1 MGTRTRKDETKS
13 LLNYPRAGHTG
24 LAKWFP
30 SLRLIGLGILTGFV
44 LIIGL
49 FTVGYLST
57 SIPEPNAAAAGQTS
71 TVYYDDGKTVIGTF
85 KVEDRK
91 SVDIQDISPAM
102 QQAAIAAEDQSFYE
116 NRGISVKGLSRA
128 AVGVITDN
136 YAGGGSTITQQ
147 YVKNYYLTN
156 ERTLTRKLKEMFIA
170 IKIDQEKSKDQI
182 MADYLNT
189 IFLGRKSYGIEVA
202 AHNYFDTSAKKL
214 TVEQSALLAAMIQRP
229 NLADPSENPEKYE
242 NRFRYVLNNMAKNGY
257 ITEEDAKN
265 AQMPEVKKP
274 RSDNER
280 LGQAGYMM
288 DAVRSELKKQGMS
301 DDQIDRGGMK
311 ITSTFNRDMMRDAE
325 DAIDTLPKM
334 NKGMHAGLTSV
345 DPATGEVK
353 AFYGGPKYFE
363 RMQNNSTQDTAQA
376 GSTFKPFALVAGLE
390 AGYRLNDTFN
400 GSSVTFPNNGNPW
413 TPKNYGGASYGSVTL
428 LRATQS
434 SINTAYAQLN
444 INVGPDKTRDVAVR
458 AGLPKDTYGLEDN
471 AANVLGT
478 ASPTTL
484 QMASAF
490 STFAAEGVY
499 RSPHFV
505 REAVDPNGEAL
516 YKPGTKGERKFDKD
530 IMAETTYALSQ
541 VVQGGSGSYAQN
553 LGRPAA
559 GKTGT
564 SSSAYSAWFVGYTP
578 ELATAVSLFREDEEG
593 RPQKIGAYGGRG
605 EVTGGSFP
613 VQVWTRYMTDAL
625 EGKPESKFPDRPDLP
640 DKEKPKNDSG
650 VSQSVPKRNWSG
662 SSNKQRNNQNKSKN
676 NDNNKDDEKKPE
688 DQDESDDSDKDSEG
702 SDDSGDSGD
711 NGDSSDKDGNGKDS
725 DKGSEDKGDSSGND
739 SGGKKPGNDNPGGE
753 KGKNPPKKKEPKK
766 PQPKSNSDSKS
777 KSSKSSTSTG

>member
-24 LAKWFP
+24 WAKWFP
-30 SLRLIGLGILTGFV
+30 SLRLVGLGILTGFV

-57 SIPEPNAAAAGQTS
+57 SIPEPNAEAAGQTS

-91 SVDIQDISPAM
+91 SVDIQDISPSM

-156 ERTLTRKLKEMFIA
+156 EKTLTRKLKEMFIA

-202 AHNYFDTSAKKL
+202 AHNYFDTSAKEL
-214 TVEQSALLAAMIQRP
+214 TVEQSALLAAMIQQP
-229 NLADPSENPEKYE
+229 SLADPSEHPEKYE
-242 NRFRYVLNNMAKNGY
+242 SRFRYVLNNMAENGF
-257 ITEEDAKN
+257 ITSEDAKN

-301 DDQIDRGGMK
+301 DDQIDRGGLK
-311 ITSTFNRDMMRDAE
+311 ITSTFNRDMMRDAQ

-334 NKGMHAGLTSV
+334 KKGMHAGLTSI

-400 GSSVTFPNNGNPW
+400 GSAVTFPNNGNPW

-428 LRATQS
+428 LKATQS

-458 AGLPKDTYGLEDN
+458 AGLPENTFGLEDN

-490 STFAAEGVY
+490 STFAAEGMY

-505 REAVDPNGEAL
+505 REAVDPSGEAL
-516 YKPGTKGERKFDKD
+516 YKPDTKGERKFEQD

-541 VVQGGSGSYAQN
+541 VVQNGSGSYAQN

-578 ELATAVSLFREDEEG
+578 ELSTAVSLFREDKEG
-593 RPQKIGAYGGRG
+593 RPQRIGSYGGRG

-613 VQVWTRYMTDAL
+613 VQVWTKYMSDAL
-625 EGKPESKFPDRPDLP
+625 EGKPKSKFAKRPDLP
-640 DKEKPKNDSG
+640 DKEKPTNKSG
-650 VSQSVPKRNWSG
+650 VSKSAPKSNSSG
-662 SSNKQRNNQNKSKN
+662 SSSKKRSDKDDSKDNK
-676 NDNNKDDEKKPE
+676 DNKDDEKKPE
-688 DQDESDDSDKDSEG
+688 DQNESDDSEKDLG
-702 SDDSGDSGD
+702 DSDDSG
-711 NGDSSDKDGNGKDS
+711 

-739 SGGKKPGNDNPGGE
+739 SGGKKPGNDKPGGE
-753 KGKNPPKKKEPKK
+753 DGKNPPKQKEPKK
-766 PQPKSNSDSKS
+766 PQPKSNSDGKS
-777 KSSKSSTSTG
+777 KSSKSSTTTG